1 MTFVQS
7 SRIWHRARYLL
18 RRATPSPKAMSLF
31 GPISRPL
38 LNEATT
44 PIIRRALQRA
54 KMVGNFAFVQAM
66 VQLVG
71 FASGILLVRWLDQS
85 EYAYFTIANTMQ
97 GTINVLADMGISIGL
112 VSIGG
117 RVWQD
122 RHRFGQLIATAQH
135 FRRRLGLLAIL
146 VVTPV
151 LYWLL
156 TRNGASPI
164 YAAILVGAILLGLMV
179 QFSLGVLAVVPRLRS
194 DVSRIQ
200 TIDLTGAIARLI
212 VLVSCAFLFLNAGV
226 AVLVSSM
233 AFLLQYWMLR
243 KYAAGV
249 IDLNAPENAEDRV
262 AMIGF
267 IKNQAANA
275 VFFCLQGQITIFLI
289 SFFGNRA
296 TSVAEVGA
304 LGRLAM
310 IFAVMGQVLTNIF
323 VPAFARCQNAARLR
337 LQYFAIVAGVA
348 GCCAAVI
355 TAAAFFPNQF
365 LFLLG
370 SKYAHLQR
378 ELLLIV
384 ASTVLNVLTG
394 AIWFLNASKA
404 WVAGAWLYIPLTLAT
419 QVALI
424 PYTDFSN
431 VRQVLIFGVISAV
444 PNLLLNM
451 VLSYRGFRN
460 FQPAA

>member
-1 MTFVQS
+1 
-7 SRIWHRARYLL
+7 
-18 RRATPSPKAMSLF
+18 MSLF

-44 PIIRRALQRA
+44 PIVRRALQRA
-54 KMVGNFAFVQAM
+54 KMVGNFAFVQAV

-71 FASGILLVRWLDQS
+71 FASGILLVRWLDQN

-122 RHRFGQLIATAQH
+122 RHRFGQLITTAQH
-135 FRRRLGLLAIL
+135 FRRRLGILAIL

-156 TRNGASPI
+156 TRNGAPPL

-200 TIDLTGAIARLI
+200 TIDLTGAIARLV
-212 VLVSCAFLFLNAGV
+212 VLVGCAFLFLDAGV

-249 IDLNAPENAEDRV
+249 IDLNAPENADDRV

-275 VFFCLQGQITIFLI
+275 VFFCLQGQITVFLI
-289 SFFGNRA
+289 SFFGSRA

-323 VPAFARCQNAARLR
+323 VPAFARCQDAARLR
-337 LQYFAIVAGVA
+337 LQYFTIVAGVA
-348 GCCAAVI
+348 GCCAVVI
-355 TAAAFFPNQF
+355 AAAAFFPNQF
-365 LFLLG
+365 LFVLG

-394 AIWFLNASKA
+394 ALWFLNASKA

>member
-1 MTFVQS
+1 
-7 SRIWHRARYLL
+7 
-18 RRATPSPKAMSLF
+18 MSLF

-54 KMVGNFAFVQAM
+54 RMVGNFAFVQAM
-66 VQLVG
+66 VQLIG

-112 VSIGG
+112 ISIGG

-146 VVTPV
+146 VVTPI

-164 YAAILVGAILLGLMV
+164 YAAVLIGAILLGLMV
-179 QFSLGVLAVVPRLRS
+179 QFSLGVLGVVPRLRS

-200 TIDLTGAIARLI
+200 TIDLSGAIFRLI
-212 VLVSCAFLFLNAGV
+212 VLVVCAFLFLNASV

-233 AFLLQYWMLR
+233 AFLLQYWLLR

-275 VFFCLQGQITIFLI
+275 VFFCLQGQITVFLI
-289 SFFGNRA
+289 SFFGSRA

-323 VPAFARCQNAARLR
+323 VPAFARCQNEAKLR
-337 LQYFAIVAGVA
+337 LQYLAIVAGVA
-348 GCCAAVI
+348 GCCAAVLA
-355 TAAAFFPNQF
+355 AAAFFPNQF
-365 LFLLG
+365 LFVLG
-370 SKYAHLQR
+370 SKYSHLQR
-378 ELLLIV
+378 ELLLMV
-384 ASTVLNVLTG
+384 AGTVLNVLTG

-404 WVAGAWLYIPLTLAT
+404 WIAGAWLYIPLTLAT

-460 FQPAA
+460 LQPAA